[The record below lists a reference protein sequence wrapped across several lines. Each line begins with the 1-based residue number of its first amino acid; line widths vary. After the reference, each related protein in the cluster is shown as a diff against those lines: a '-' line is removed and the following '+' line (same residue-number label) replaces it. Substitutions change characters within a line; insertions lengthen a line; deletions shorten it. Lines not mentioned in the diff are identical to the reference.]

1 MGSYFG
7 TDGIRGIT
15 NEFLTG
21 DLAFKA
27 GNALGQIKKK
37 ALIVVGRDT
46 RISGDMLALSLAS
59 GAISAGATVFDL
71 GIIPT
76 AGVAYITR
84 QLNADFGVVIS
95 ASHNPPEH
103 NGIKVF
109 SSQGY
114 KLDKDLEDEIERK
127 MATMSLLPN
136 SEIGRYFQKSQLVD
150 LYGLSIENI
159 CKEGLKGLKVVIDCS
174 NGASYKV
181 APKIFKDLEADII
194 ALNVSK
200 AGDDINKDCG
210 ALHPEK
216 LAEMVV
222 KTNSDCGF
230 AYDGDSDRL
239 IAVDEKGNII
249 DGDKLIYMIANYYK
263 EHGMLEKNLVVGT
276 AHTNMGVQKKLFE
289 DGIDMLRSD
298 IGDKYVIEMMLKQ
311 GAVVGGE
318 QSGHI
323 ILKNYT
329 TTGDGILSSIV
340 VAKILAETK
349 KPLSSFV
356 DVKLY
361 PQVNVNVKVKD
372 KVRVLNNEVLAE
384 AIEKEKEYLK
394 NRGRVV
400 VRASGTE
407 DIIRIFTETES
418 QELSKEVTDR
428 IVKVI
433 ESI

>member
-27 GNALGQIKKK
+27 GNALGQIKNK

-46 RISGDMLALSLAS
+46 RVSGDMLALSLAS
-59 GAISAGATVFDL
+59 GAISAGATVYDL

-76 AGVAYITR
+76 AGIAYVTKE
-84 QLNADFGVVIS
+84 LKADFGVVIS
-95 ASHNPPEH
+95 ASHNPPEY

-109 SSQGY
+109 SSEGY
-114 KLDKDLEDEIERK
+114 KLDRDLEDEIEKK
-127 MATMSLLPN
+127 MASLSLLPN
-136 SEIGRYFQKSQLVD
+136 DEIGRYFQKPELVD
-150 LYGLSIENI
+150 SYGLSIENI
-159 CKEGLKGLKVVIDCS
+159 CKEGLKGLKVIIDCS

-181 APKIFKDLEADII
+181 APKIFEDLGADVVAI
-194 ALNVSK
+194 NVSN
-200 AGDDINKDCG
+200 AGVDINKDCG

-216 LAEMVV
+216 LAKMVV
-222 KTNSDCGF
+222 ETNSHCGF

-249 DGDKLIYMIANYYK
+249 DGDKLIYMLANYYK
-263 EHGMLEKNLVVGT
+263 EKGILQNNLVVGT
-276 AHTNMGVQKKLFE
+276 THTNMGVQKKLLE
-289 DGIDMLRSD
+289 NGIEMHRSD
-298 IGDKYVIEMMLKQ
+298 IGDKYVIEMMLKD

-329 TTGDGILSSIV
+329 TTGDGILSSIAI
-340 VAKILAETK
+340 AKILAETK
-349 KPLSSFV
+349 RPLSSFI
-356 DVKLY
+356 DVQLY
-361 PQVNVNVKVKD
+361 PQANFNVKVKD
-372 KVRVLNNEVLAE
+372 KVRVLNNEQLAK

-418 QELSKEVTDR
+418 EELSKEVTDR
-428 IVKVI
+428 LVKVI
-433 ESI
+433 ENI